1 MKIRHNIKQDGCTLS
16 GQILETIFEEGG
28 KRGDNNSCYS
38 SDKEFLF
45 ISASVPQLQNSIL
58 YVWGD
63 ISNRD
68 GIQVSYT
75 YDTPEEA
82 KNALEHINEFT
93 KKGEKSMKVE
103 ERNYLMINKDN
114 EIVDTLKTKK
124 EVLEHA
130 SASSYEVIDISNA
143 PRYNK
148 VTTSRMVLQKP
159 AKVAKVAKKKGKK

>member
-1 MKIRHNIKQDGCTLS
+1 MEIRLDQVKDYIGSKDATICCSTQKEWDYVRLLDGDEDKIPSHMFSVDHCLS
-16 GQILETIFEEGG
+16 IGNKDRFTHASLHYYQTMGYTTIRL
-28 KRGDNNSCYS
+28 KR
-38 SDKEFLF
+38 
-45 ISASVPQLQNSIL
+45 
-58 YVWGD
+58 
-63 ISNRD
+63 
-68 GIQVSYT
+68 
-75 YDTPEEA
+75 
-82 KNALEHINEFT
+82 
-93 KKGEKSMKVE
+93 EKSMKVE

-159 AKVAKVAKKKGKK
+159 AKVAKKKGVK

>member
-38 SDKEFLF
+38 SDKEFF
-45 ISASVPQLQNSIL
+45 INSGSVPQLQNSIL

-68 GIQVSYT
+68 ESQVSYG

-82 KNALEHINEFT
+82 K
-93 KKGEKSMKVE
+93 KV
-103 ERNYLMINKDN
+103 L
-114 EIVDTLKTKK
+114 
-124 EVLEHA
+124 
-130 SASSYEVIDISNA
+130 SYIRI
-143 PRYNK
+143 YN
-148 VTTSRMVLQKP
+148 R
-159 AKVAKVAKKKGKK
+159 GKYGN